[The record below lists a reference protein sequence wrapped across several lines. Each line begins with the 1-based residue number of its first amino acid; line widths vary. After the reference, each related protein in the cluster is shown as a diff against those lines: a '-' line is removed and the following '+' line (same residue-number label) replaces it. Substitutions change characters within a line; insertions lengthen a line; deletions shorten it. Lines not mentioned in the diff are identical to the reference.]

1 MRLIKIFSRL
11 NIDENYDF
19 DIKKI
24 ETNTKN
30 CDNHTLF
37 VAIKGTRVDT
47 HEEKYLME
55 AYNNGAR
62 AFIVEREVNLPKD
75 AVVFVVENS
84 RKTLGLVSSTFFGH
98 PSKTLRVIGVT
109 GTKGKTSVAFII
121 KEIIEKYGFKCGIVG
136 TSGIFYGNKHIKTNN
151 TTPDPFT
158 LQKAMR
164 EAVDAGIQ
172 YMVIEVSSQAMKQS
186 RVFGTRFMANI
197 FTNLSP
203 DHIGPLEH
211 ENFEEYRKWK
221 KNILLLAKKTILNK
235 DDENY
240 EFMID
245 GLKNPHV
252 SVGRSEAD
260 FVITNESEDGFDL
273 NGKHIATNLHGSYN
287 RMNLALALA
296 TLNEIGFSFDKLAGL
311 AGDLKIPG
319 RMEVL
324 NYNGRKVVIDYAH
337 NKLSIESL
345 LAEIKSWEPKRIL
358 IAVGSVGGRTYERR
372 HEIPEAANKY
382 ADEIYITSDN
392 PDFEDPEKI
401 LGEMAKHSTIKTHT
415 IADRKTAVESMLADS
430 KPGDIIVLAGK
441 GDEDF
446 QLIEGKKVP
455 YSDKKTVEN
464 FIKRHK

>member
-1 MRLIKIFSRL
+1 MHLSKIFNRL

-62 AFIVEREVNLPKD
+62 AFIVEREVAMPKD

-136 TSGIFYGNKHIKTNN
+136 TRGIFYGDKHIKTNN

-164 EAVDAGIQ
+164 EAVDAGVQ

-211 ENFEEYRKWK
+211 ENFEEY
-221 KNILLLAKKTILNK
+221 
-235 DDENY
+235 
-240 EFMID
+240 
-245 GLKNPHV
+245 
-252 SVGRSEAD
+252 
-260 FVITNESEDGFDL
+260 NE
-273 NGKHIATNLHGSYN
+273 KYKVQ
-287 RMNLALALA
+287 R
-296 TLNEIGFSFDKLAGL
+296 NEI
-311 AGDLKIPG
+311 
-319 RMEVL
+319 
-324 NYNGRKVVIDYAH
+324 
-337 NKLSIESL
+337 
-345 LAEIKSWEPKRIL
+345 
-358 IAVGSVGGRTYERR
+358 
-372 HEIPEAANKY
+372 
-382 ADEIYITSDN
+382 
-392 PDFEDPEKI
+392 
-401 LGEMAKHSTIKTHT
+401 
-415 IADRKTAVESMLADS
+415 
-430 KPGDIIVLAGK
+430 
-441 GDEDF
+441 
-446 QLIEGKKVP
+446 
-455 YSDKKTVEN
+455 
-464 FIKRHK
+464 

>member
-1 MRLIKIFSRL
+1 MHLSKIFSRL
-11 NIDENYDF
+11 NIDKNYDF

-62 AFIVEREVNLPKD
+62 AFIVEREVAMPKD

-84 RKTLGLVSSTFFGH
+84 RKTLGLVSSSFFGH

-121 KEIIEKYGFKCGIVG
+121 KEIIEKYGFKCGVIG
-136 TSGIFYGNKHIKTNN
+136 TSGIFYGDTHIKTNN

-164 EAVDAGIQ
+164 EAVDAGVQ

-235 DDENY
+235 DDDNY

-260 FVITNESEDGFDL
+260 FVIANESEDGFDL

-345 LAEIKSWEPKRIL
+345 LDEIKSWNPNRIL

-401 LGEMAKHSTIKTHT
+401 LDEMAKYSTIKTHT
-415 IADRKTAVESMLADS
+415 IADRRTAVETMLADS
-430 KPGDIIVLAGK
+430 KPGDVIVIAGK

-446 QLIEGKKVP
+446 QLIEGEKVP
-455 YSDKKTVEN
+455 YSDRKTVEN

>member
-1 MRLIKIFSRL
+1 MHLSKIFSRL

-62 AFIVEREVNLPKD
+62 AFIVEREVAMPKD

-121 KEIIEKYGFKCGIVG
+121 KEIIEKYGFKCGVIG
-136 TSGIFYGNKHIKTNN
+136 TSGIFYSDTHIKTNN

-164 EAVDAGIQ
+164 DAVDAGVQ

-260 FVITNESEDGFDL
+260 FVIANESEDAFDL

-345 LAEIKSWEPKRIL
+345 LDEIKSWNPKRIL

-401 LGEMAKHSTIKTHT
+401 LSEMAKHSTIKTQT
-415 IADRKTAVESMLADS
+415 IADRKTAVETMLADS
-430 KPGDIIVLAGK
+430 KPGDVIVIAGK

-446 QLIEGKKVP
+446 QLIEGEKVP